1 MKNSKI
7 LKITSLSVIAVSGD
21 VTVGC
26 TGQSV
31 VADSSDVPAWLEADS
46 ARAIHQRL
54 LRDFP
59 VTFEEGAVE
68 IINKYPHLTIDS
80 IRCKVG
86 EKYVEV
92 MVLDDEERMF
102 RKALRNIGLLD
113 PSLNGGWKHRGWN
126 ASPARI
132 SYVDSVIRHSEGKL
146 ERGGAHRIKIR
157 YSVDVP
163 YHECI
168 AGDTLSV
175 WMPYPIE
182 SPRQTDVNLI
192 STSQKD
198 YAIAPMDKSA
208 HRTIFMK
215 APVAENDT
223 VHFEYVVEYT
233 ARGQYFSPA
242 YIESHIRPYEKES
255 EAYKRYTSFPAPH
268 YTPLDSL
275 ATAIVGDEQNPY
287 RQSEL
292 VYDYIINHYPWAGA
306 REYSTI
312 SCIPQY
318 VVEQGHGDC
327 GQVALL
333 YISLMR
339 SLGVPARWESGWML
353 HPGELNYHDWAEV
366 YFEGVGWVPVDVS
379 FGRYTSS
386 DDPAVQKF
394 YSTGMDSY
402 RFATN
407 TDVSRPFYPRKTFIR
422 SETVD
427 CQAGEV
433 ETSKGNL
440 FYPAWDQ
447 KFEILSVEP
456 VE

>member
-1 MKNSKI
+1 MYS
-7 LKITSLSVIAVSGD
+7 IAVSGIIS
-21 VTVGC
+21 VSC
-26 TGQSV
+26 PAQSV
-31 VADSSDVPAWLEADS
+31 AADRPDIAQWIESDSLS
-46 ARAIHQRL
+46 AIHSRL

-59 VTFEEGAVE
+59 STFNDGALE
-68 IINKYPHLTIDS
+68 IIKIYPQLNIDS
-80 IRCKVG
+80 IRSKVAK
-86 EKYVEV
+86 KYVEV
-92 MVLDDEERMF
+92 MLIDGEERMF
-102 RKALRNIGLLD
+102 RKAVRNIGLLD

-132 SYVDSVIRHSEGKL
+132 SYADSIIRHSEGNL
-146 ERGGAHRIKIR
+146 SQGGAHKIKLR
-157 YSVDVP
+157 YSIDVP
-163 YHECI
+163 YNELI
-168 AGDTLSV
+168 AGDTLCV

-182 SPRQTDVNLI
+182 TIRQPRVDLI
-192 STSQKD
+192 STSQND
-198 YAIAPMDKSA
+198 YIIASANGSA
-208 HRTIFMK
+208 HRTLFMK
-215 APVAENDT
+215 APVVENDT
-223 VHFEYVVEYT
+223 THFEYVVEYI
-233 ARGQYFSPA
+233 ARGQYFSPS
-242 YIESHIRPYEKES
+242 YIESNIRPYDKEN
-255 EAYKRYTSFPAPH
+255 EEYIRYTSFPAPH
-268 YTPLDSL
+268 YINLDSL
-275 ATAIVGDEQNPY
+275 ASVIVGNEDNPY
-287 RQSEL
+287 HQSEL

-312 SCIPQY
+312 PCIPLY

-386 DDPAVQKF
+386 ENPLIQKF
-394 YSTGMDSY
+394 YSTGIDSY

-407 TDVSRPFYPRKTFIR
+407 TDVSQTFYPQKKYIR

-447 KFEILSVEP
+447 KLEILSVTP

>member
-1 MKNSKI
+1 MKNKR
-7 LKITSLSVIAVSGD
+7 LKLISSTTALAVTG
-21 VTVGC
+21 VLYVGC

-31 VADSSDVPAWLEADS
+31 ATDTQDTPSWLESDS
-46 ARAIHQRL
+46 AQAIHQRM

-59 VTFEEGAVE
+59 LAFEKGAAEIVE
-68 IINKYPHLTIDS
+68 KYPQLTMDS
-80 IRCKVG
+80 IRSKVAD
-86 EKYVEV
+86 KYVEV
-92 MVLDDEERMF
+92 MVLDGEERMF
-102 RKALRNIGLLD
+102 RKAVRNIGLLD

-126 ASPARI
+126 ASPSRI
-132 SYVDSVIRHSEGKL
+132 SYADSIIRHSEGKL
-146 ERGGAHRIKIR
+146 PKGGAQKIKLR
-157 YSVDVP
+157 YSIDVP
-163 YHECI
+163 YHECM

-182 SPRQTDVNLI
+182 SARQSDINLVSI
-192 STSQKD
+192 SQKD
-198 YAIAPMDKSA
+198 YIISPMDKSP
-208 HRTIFMK
+208 HRTLHMK

-223 VHFEYVVEYT
+223 MHFEYVVEYV
-233 ARGQYFSPA
+233 ARGQYFSPS
-242 YIESHIRPYEKES
+242 YIESHILPYNKEKE
-255 EAYKRYTSFPAPH
+255 EYKKYTSFPAPH
-268 YTPLDSL
+268 YIPLDSL
-275 ATAIVGDEQNPY
+275 AEVIVGNEKNPY

-292 VYDYIINHYPWAGA
+292 VYDYIITHYPWAGA

-312 SCIPQY
+312 PCIPEY
-318 VVEQGHGDC
+318 VVDQGHGDC

-339 SLGVPARWESGWML
+339 TLGVPARWESGWML

-366 YFEGVGWVPVDVS
+366 FFEGVGWVPVDVS

-386 DDPAVQKF
+386 DDPAIQKF
-394 YSTGMDSY
+394 YSTGIDSY

-407 TDVSRPFYPRKTFIR
+407 TDVSRPFYPGKKYVR

-433 ETSKGNL
+433 EISKGNL
-440 FYPAWDQ
+440 FYPAWQ
-447 KFEILSVEP
+447 QTFEILSVEP

>member
-1 MKNSKI
+1 MNKKKLISFAP
-7 LKITSLSVIAVSGD
+7 LYTIAVSGI
-21 VTVGC
+21 V
-26 TGQSV
+26 SV
-31 VADSSDVPAWLEADS
+31 SCPAPSVAADRSDISPWIESDSLS
-46 ARAIHQRL
+46 AIHSRL

-59 VTFEEGAVE
+59 LTFNDGASE
-68 IINKYPHLTIDS
+68 IIKKYPHLNIDS
-80 IRCKVG
+80 IRSKTA
-86 EKYVEV
+86 EKYVEI
-92 MVLDDEERMF
+92 MVIDGEERMF
-102 RKALRNIGLLD
+102 RKAVRNIGLLD

-126 ASPARI
+126 ASAARI
-132 SYVDSVIRHSEGKL
+132 SYADSIIRHSEGNL
-146 ERGGAHRIKIR
+146 PQGGAHKIKLR
-157 YSVDVP
+157 YSIDVP
-163 YHECI
+163 FNELI

-182 SPRQTDVNLI
+182 STRQPSVSLI
-192 STSQKD
+192 STSQSD
-198 YAIAPMDKSA
+198 YIIAPANESA
-208 HRTIFMK
+208 HRTLFMK
-215 APVAENDT
+215 APVVENET
-223 VHFEYVVEYT
+223 THFEYVVEYI
-233 ARGQYFSPA
+233 ARGQYFSPK
-242 YIESHIRPYEKES
+242 YIESNIRPYDKEN
-255 EAYKRYTSFPAPH
+255 EEYIRYTSFPAPH
-268 YTPLDSL
+268 YIKLDSL
-275 ATAIVGDEQNPY
+275 ATVIVGNEKNPY
-287 RQSEL
+287 HQSEM

-312 SCIPQY
+312 PCIPQY

-386 DDPAVQKF
+386 DNPLIQKF
-394 YSTGMDSY
+394 YSTGIDSY

-407 TDVSRPFYPRKTFIR
+407 TDVSQPFYPRKKFIR

-427 CQAGEV
+427 SQAGEV

-440 FYPAWDQ
+440 FYPAWNH
-447 KFEILSVEP
+447 KFEILSVTP